1 MIDNASVVDLDGGEN
16 ENEKEL
22 NEDDLDGICD
32 DLREEFLSD

>member
-1 MIDNASVVDLDGGEN
+1 MIDNASVVDLDGG